1 MLNEI
6 KILILEDI
14 PEDAEMMEI
23 QLRRLGISFTAMR
36 VETESEFLKA
46 LTRFSPDVILAD
58 YLLPSFNAV
67 YALSDKKSVAPDI
80 PFIVVTGSVSEDIA
94 VECMKAGAE
103 DYILKTN
110 LKRLGPAVLSALRRS
125 EIIKSKK
132 IAERRITQL
141 LRSIEQSP
149 TANVITD
156 IKGNIEYVNPKFEE
170 LSGYTSKEVIGRN
183 PRFLKSGEMK
193 SEDYKILWETISKG
207 KTWKGDLHNRKK
219 NGELYWVSVS
229 ISPVKLENGTI
240 INYVC
245 NQEDITEKK
254 KFLAELE
261 VAKKLAE
268 DANQM
273 KTHLLENLSHEFRT
287 PLNGIIGLSD
297 IIETEDTTE
306 EVKDMARGIHKS
318 GRRLFDTLTA
328 ILDLSQLS
336 EVDYR
341 ITLTSLNISSVIKPV
356 IDEYLPYAKEKGLDL
371 RLKINKFSA
380 AVIGDVRLLTKV
392 FSYIIDNAIKFT
404 GKGEIV
410 VEVSL
415 VEKEKIPYVQ
425 FNITDTGI
433 GIRETD
439 HAIIFEEFRQAS
451 EGMGRG
457 YEGTGIG
464 LYLAK
469 KMVEHLNGEITVKS
483 GFGSGSTFSIII
495 PAEIKRMSFDEQIIN
510 KDDGNIPIN
519 SDSIKI
525 LSVEDNLENRTIIS
539 KFLEGLYIVEDA
551 VNAIEA
557 IQKAKKEIYDL
568 VLMDISLEGAIDGR
582 TAAKEIRKIDGY
594 NKVPI
599 IAITGYALFA
609 DKEQF
614 LQEGFD
620 GYLAK
625 PYRKK
630 QLIDI
635 INQHLKKE

>member
-318 GRRLFDTLTA
+318 GRRLLDTLTA

-371 RLKINKFSA
+371 QLKINKFSA

-404 GKGEIV
+404 SKGEIV

-495 PAEIKRMSFDEQIIN
+495 PAEINRMSFNEQIIN

-582 TAAKEIRKIDGY
+582 TAAKEIRKINGY

>member
-1 MLNEI
+1 VLNEI

-318 GRRLFDTLTA
+318 GRRLLDTLTA

-371 RLKINKFSA
+371 QLKINKFSA

-404 GKGEIV
+404 SKGEIV

-495 PAEIKRMSFDEQIIN
+495 PAEINRMSFNEQIIN

-582 TAAKEIRKIDGY
+582 TAAKEIRKINGY